1 MMPAIV
7 MRLRTEIRSHF
18 VATVALVLLI
28 GVAGGAVLATAA
40 GAGRTDTA
48 FPRFL
53 EASHAGQ
60 VLISPQ
66 ATGLKGFYADIGRLP
81 EVERTGAAAGVFLFY
96 LSPSG
101 QIDPSLV
108 TTFDSVDGR
117 LGYTVDR
124 PRLIEGRLP
133 DPKDPTEGLANR
145 FLAERLHLHAGS
157 KLSLISFREQ
167 PPLDQSKVRPSDYVR
182 LTFTITGVGVLPTD
196 VVPVAQLDSL
206 PQLLATPAYFRTY
219 ADPNSLAFDGLFVRL
234 KQGATVKR
242 FHQKVDEIASRHQDE
257 IGGNYFFADE
267 SDHNARVERA
277 IRPQSIALALFA
289 LLTAA
294 AALLAIGQILSRQ
307 LFVDSSD
314 HPILRGL
321 GMTRTELMTLAML
334 RVILIGVAGA
344 VIAVVV
350 AFLASPIFPIG
361 PARLAETNPGF
372 SANAAILG
380 LGFAGIVLALIAVA
394 SYPAWRG
401 ATAAAGVLG
410 AGEVRGSERP
420 SRVAN
425 AAARTSAPPT
435 MSTGLRM
442 ALEPGRGRTAV
453 PVQTAFVG
461 LIAAIAAV
469 AAAFTYSTS
478 LNRLVST
485 PRLYGWN
492 WDMFVDV
499 GFGPIGTPSS
509 IREVSADRSIA
520 ALSAGTYGANGSIAI
535 QGRLVPAVGITPIKQ
550 EVFPTMVDGRPPF
563 APEEIVLGRSTLRAA
578 HAKMGDTITVTVNDN
593 PQRMR
598 VVGRAVFPPMGRGS
612 FTPTGL
618 GEGAMLTAR
627 SFAPSFV
634 RPDQVYNFILI
645 RLEPGTDRDA
655 FGRRLQAFLAT
666 SVPGCSDQV
675 SICFPRPVERP
686 ADIANY
692 ARVRATPLILAGL
705 LAVIA
710 AAMIGHALV
719 TSVRRRRHDL
729 AILKTLGFVRRQ
741 VSATVAWQATTFA
754 VVALALGLPIGIAVG
769 RWIWTVFADQL
780 GVPPEPVVNLP
791 VILLAVPATLLLANL
806 IAAVPGRVASRTQPA
821 AILRTE

>member
-242 FHQKVDEIASRHQDE
+242 FHQKVDEIASR
-257 IGGNYFFADE
+257 
-267 SDHNARVERA
+267 
-277 IRPQSIALALFA
+277 
-289 LLTAA
+289 
-294 AALLAIGQILSRQ
+294 Q

-425 AAARTSAPPT
+425 ATARTSAPPT

-705 LAVIA
+705 LAVI
-710 AAMIGHALV
+710 
-719 TSVRRRRHDL
+719 
-729 AILKTLGFVRRQ
+729 
-741 VSATVAWQATTFA
+741 
-754 VVALALGLPIGIAVG
+754 
-769 RWIWTVFADQL
+769 
-780 GVPPEPVVNLP
+780 
-791 VILLAVPATLLLANL
+791 